1 MGLLSGKV
9 CVITGGAQGIG
20 RAAALRFAGEGA
32 VVFIADI
39 NRETGP
45 KTAAEIREAGE
56 IRAAGGDCE
65 FLPCDASRAVD
76 VRAAI
81 EDIRRRRGKLDVIYN
96 NASVY
101 LPGADGR
108 ITEVSEETWD
118 RVLSINLKS
127 IYLFCH
133 YGIPLLLESGG
144 GSIINT
150 ASSAGV
156 IGIPNCDV
164 YPATKGATI
173 SLTRSL
179 AVEYRP
185 QGIRVNCIAPAGI
198 RTPMMAQSNLDDET
212 FDEER
217 FLALRSPSR
226 RYGTP
231 EEIASVALFLAS
243 EESAYVNG
251 AVIVA
256 DGGTTVNGDLAKIPS
271 DRRR

>member
-1 MGLLSGKV
+1 MGRLSDKV
-9 CVITGGAQGIG
+9 CIITGGGQGIG
-20 RAAALRFAGEGA
+20 RAAAFQFAADGA
-32 VVFIADI
+32 TLIIADI
-39 NRETGP
+39 NEKAGAT
-45 KTAAEIREAGE
+45 TAGE
-56 IRAAGGDCE
+56 VRAAGGTCE
-65 FLPCDASRAVD
+65 FLRCDVSRASEVHTVIEA
-76 VRAAI
+76 VRT
-81 EDIRRRRGKLDVIYN
+81 RHGRLHVIYN

-101 LPGADGR
+101 LAGADGR

-118 RVLSINLKS
+118 RVLAVNLKS

-133 YGIPLLLESGG
+133 FGIPLIVASGG

-164 YPATKGATI
+164 YTASKGATI

-185 QGIRVNCIAPAGI
+185 QGVRVNCIAPAGI
-198 RTPMMAQSNLDDET
+198 RTPMMSQSNLDDDA
-212 FDEER
+212 FDEAR

-231 EEIASVALFLAS
+231 EEIAHIAAFLAS

-256 DGGTTVNGDLAKIPS
+256 DGGTTINGDLAKIPQ
-271 DRRR
+271 DRTR